1 MANPSSRT
9 LVFYPM
15 SAVLVIFCNILQ
27 NPLDP
32 QSRKDLD
39 LLKIASGMVERV
51 CLRQLSSVNEVV
63 HLKLVANF
71 VVELKQLA
79 GRAIEKA
86 WAEQSAGSRMQ
97 E

>member
-1 MANPSSRT
+1 
-9 LVFYPM
+9 M
-15 SAVLVIFCNILQ
+15 SALLAIFCNILQ

-51 CLRQLSSVNEVV
+51 FSRQLSSVKEVV

-79 GRAIEKA
+79 GCAIEKA
-86 WAEQSAGSRMQ
+86 WAERSAGSRMQ